1 MDGRDRRRRFRQR
14 SRPSGGLT
22 MLELLIVVSVMV
34 ILLGIALPIM
44 KTGIEE
50 RRLREAARQVNTGVE
65 LAKALAIETGRYAG
79 LVIDT
84 EWLPEDSSQDFPF
97 ARRLYLAETPPPYAG
112 DITGARVYVN
122 GSQITFDHTA
132 SGTYAVESQSI
143 GILGIR
149 QGDLIKFDY
158 KGPLFQIVDADLS
171 TPYAIYSPSDSVAI
185 VGSPLPPT
193 GSYPY
198 QIFRKPEKS
207 SSMPLELPLGAVID
221 LSNSGLGVNRPYT
234 DLIRLRAATGPVTV
248 IFDPSGRMIGLSGV
262 GLSDPPTETL
272 HLLIGEVD
280 RLAAPGEAS
289 PLLSIAYSGIP
300 SETIGFNENLESN
313 DSLWVSIGHHVGRV
327 STAENA
333 WIAGTVPP
341 ASFDEGLRAARE
353 FAQSGQSMGGG

>member
-1 MDGRDRRRRFRQR
+1 M
-14 SRPSGGLT
+14 T
-22 MLELLIVVSVMV
+22 MLELLIVVAVMV
-34 ILLGIALPIM
+34 ILMGLALPMM

-84 EWLPEDSSQDFPF
+84 EWLPEDLSQEFPF

-112 DITGARVYVN
+112 DVTGARAYVS
-122 GSQITFDHTA
+122 GSQVTFNHAA
-132 SGTYAVESQSI
+132 SGTYPAESLSI
-143 GILGIR
+143 GSLGIR
-149 QGDLIKFDY
+149 HGDLIKFDY
-158 KGPLFQIVDADLS
+158 KGPLFQIVDGDLT
-171 TPYAIYSPSDSVAI
+171 TPYAINSPSDLIAI

-221 LSNSGLGVNRPYT
+221 LTNSGFGLNRPYT

-248 IFDPSGRMIGLSGV
+248 IFDPSGRMLGV
-262 GLSDPPTETL
+262 TGIDLSDPPTEKL

-280 RLAAPGEAS
+280 KLAAPGEDS
-289 PLLSIAYSGIP
+289 PLWSVAYSGVP
-300 SETIGFNENLESN
+300 SQAVTFNENLESN
-313 DSLWVSIGHHVGRV
+313 ASLWVSIGHYVGRV

-333 WIAGTVPP
+333 WVVTAVPP
-341 ASFDEGLRAARE
+341 ASFDEGLQLARE
-353 FAQSGQSMGGG
+353 FAQSGQSMGGR